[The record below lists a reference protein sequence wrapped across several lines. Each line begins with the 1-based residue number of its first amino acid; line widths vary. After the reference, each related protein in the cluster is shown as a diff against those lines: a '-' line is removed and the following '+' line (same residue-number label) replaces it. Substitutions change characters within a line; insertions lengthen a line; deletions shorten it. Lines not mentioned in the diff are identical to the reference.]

1 MNNNNQTIFI
11 MMTNSICAMLMA
23 MVLGS
28 CTISVSTDA
37 KEGIVPS
44 KNYITQKVNVDNF
57 KGIQTST
64 SIDVVY
70 TQTTGETDVE
80 IYAPD
85 NLMEYVKIENNG
97 DILKISFESKKKGKG
112 LNIRGKHETKVYVSA
127 PVVHTLLASS
137 SGDIFLKN
145 GLQYEGKVRI
155 EASSSGDIEG
165 STIVCE
171 TLNAESSS
179 SGDIELE
186 KVECTSLMAEASSAG
201 DVSIKNLK
209 AETVSAEAS
218 SSGDVT
224 LKGVC
229 HSANLEASSA
239 GDIEADGLKA
249 EKVVANASSS
259 GDVTCYASESLDVSI
274 SSAGNVSYKGNPK
287 QILGHPKGLKK
298 MD

>member
-1 MNNNNQTIFI
+1 
-11 MMTNSICAMLMA
+11 MMRNSICVMLLA

-28 CTISVSTDA
+28 CTISVSTIA
-37 KEGIVPS
+37 KEEIVPS

-85 NLMEYVKIENNG
+85 NLMEYVKVETNG
-97 DILKISFESKKKGKG
+97 DMLNIYFESKEKRKGLSIKGK
-112 LNIRGKHETKVYVSA
+112 HQTKVYVSA
-127 PVVHTLLASS
+127 PAVHTLLASS
-137 SGDIFLKN
+137 SGDIILKN
-145 GLQYEGKVRI
+145 GLQYDGKVRV

-171 TLNAESSS
+171 TLNAGSSS
-179 SGDIELE
+179 SGDIDFD
-186 KVECTSLMAEASSAG
+186 KVECTTLNAEASSAG
-201 DVSIKNLK
+201 DITIKNLK

-229 HSANLEASSA
+229 QSATFASSSA

-249 EKVVANASSS
+249 EKVVAKASSA
-259 GDVTCYASESLDVSI
+259 GDITCYASESLDVSI
-274 SSAGNVSYKGNPK
+274 SSSGEVGYKGNPK
-287 QILGHPKGLKK
+287 QIQNKTKGLHK

>member
-1 MNNNNQTIFI
+1 
-11 MMTNSICAMLMA
+11 MTKSIYAMLMTV
-23 MVLGS
+23 VLGS
-28 CTISVSTDA
+28 CTISVSTNA

-85 NLMEYVKIENNG
+85 NLMEYVKVETNG
-97 DILKISFESKKKGKG
+97 DLLKIYFESKEKRKGLSIKGK
-112 LNIRGKHETKVYVSA
+112 HQTKVYVSA
-127 PVVHTLLASS
+127 PAVHTLLASS
-137 SGDIFLKN
+137 SGDIILKN
-145 GLQYEGKVRI
+145 GLQYDGKVRV

-171 TLNAESSS
+171 TLNAGSSS
-179 SGDIELE
+179 SGDIDFD
-186 KVECTSLMAEASSAG
+186 KVECTTLNAEASSAG
-201 DVSIKNLK
+201 DITIKNLK

-229 HSANLEASSA
+229 QSATFASSSA

-249 EKVVANASSS
+249 EKVVAKASSA
-259 GDVTCYASESLDVSI
+259 GDIACYASESLDVSI
-274 SSAGNVSYKGNPK
+274 SSSGEVGYKGNPK
-287 QILGHPKGLKK
+287 QIQNKMKGLHK

>member
-1 MNNNNQTIFI
+1 
-11 MMTNSICAMLMA
+11 MTNSICAILMA

-44 KNYITQKVNVDNF
+44 KNYITQKVKVDNF
-57 KGIQTST
+57 EGIQTST

-85 NLMEYVKIENNG
+85 NLMEYVKVESDG
-97 DILKISFESKKKGKG
+97 GMLKIFFESKEKGKS
-112 LNIRGKHETKVYVSA
+112 LNIKGKHETKVYISA

-229 HSANLEASSA
+229 HSAKLEASSA

-274 SSAGNVSYKGNPK
+274 SSAGEVGYKGNPK
-287 QILGHPKGLKK
+287 QVQSKSKGLRK